1 MCIEES
7 EKNMMLISKETDYA
21 LRLIRGLSD
30 GKRHTVAMLACAEK
44 VPRQYAYK
52 ILKKLEGG
60 RIVAITRGAD
70 GGYELAQ
77 SLSAVTLYDVMETLG
92 DAPGVAACVDGKN
105 YACPWCES
113 HDEDC
118 RVQGHLLA
126 IQHQLATVLKA
137 HTLREILFDP
147 AQPVVLDHKTEESK
161 TKEAG

>member
-1 MCIEES
+1 
-7 EKNMMLISKETDYA
+7 MMLITKETDYA

-60 RIVAITRGAD
+60 RIIAITRGAD
-70 GGYELAQ
+70 GGYELAR

-92 DAPGVAACVDGKN
+92 DAPGVAACVDGSD

-118 RVQGHLLA
+118 RVRGHLSA
-126 IQHQLATVLKA
+126 IQRQLSEVLKA
-137 HTLREILFDP
+137 HSLREILFDP
-147 AQPVVLDHKTEESK
+147 AQPVRLDQKANQEK
-161 TKEAG
+161 AKEAG

>member
-1 MCIEES
+1 
-7 EKNMMLISKETDYA
+7 MLITKETDYA

-30 GKRHTVAMLACAEK
+30 GKRHTVAMLACSEK

-60 RIVAITRGAD
+60 QIVAITRGAD

-77 SLSAVTLYDVMETLG
+77 SLSAVTLYDVMATLG
-92 DAPGVAACVDGKN
+92 DAPGVAACVSGHD

-118 RVQGHLLA
+118 RVQEHLLS
-126 IQHQLATVLKA
+126 IQHQLASVLKA

-147 AQPVVLDHKTEESK
+147 AQPVLLDENKAQASK